1 MALRHK
7 HEEGGG
13 TRGNPAGR
21 LRRRCQALG
30 PFSWRPML
38 GRPADCR
45 GASGS
50 PLSPPVAVTRLPPT
64 HCPSTGLAGGMGC
77 RRGCPWGSRSL
88 PPGLLPPL
96 PHRLSAEHGPAA
108 RGRTRPLPAPPS
120 PTCGPPPPL
129 TDPAHHTLPS
139 RRLLPRSLIGMLLYP
154 VAVRRGP
161 AERKETGG
169 VVATLL
175 YMCGSLG
182 GLLAMSV
189 THLSDLSSLFTTD
202 TAGHA
207 EARER
212 ATWKAMADVPG
223 YS

>member
-1 MALRHK
+1 MRR
-7 HEEGGG
+7 EEAQGG
-13 TRGNPAGR
+13 TLRAACVGAVKPLDLLVGDPCLAGQQTAEAPR
-21 LRRRCQALG
+21 A
-30 PFSWRPML
+30 
-38 GRPADCR
+38 
-45 GASGS
+45 
-50 PLSPPVAVTRLPPT
+50 PLSLPLWP
-64 HCPSTGLAGGMGC
+64 LRGC
-77 RRGCPWGSRSL
+77 RRPTAPPLDSRGGWAAVEAARGAPRSL

-212 ATWKAMADVPG
+212 AAWKAMADVPG